1 MTLDSNTRIFFD
13 AACLIAAAGN
23 PTGGSGFL
31 LSMCARGYLQA
42 YVSQPV
48 LLETQHN
55 IQAKLGIEALQR
67 FEALIAITPFR
78 LAPMPLPDSSRQ
90 FEGRVN
96 KKDAHVVA
104 AALLINASYLLTL
117 DKNLI
122 NEVNIAN
129 LGVIAMLPGNF
140 IKNILPTHQQYIRN
154 E

>member
-1 MTLDSNTRIFFD
+1 
-13 AACLIAAAGN
+13 
-23 PTGGSGFL
+23 
-31 LSMCARGYLQA
+31 
-42 YVSQPV
+42 
-48 LLETQHN
+48 
-55 IQAKLGIEALQR
+55 
-67 FEALIAITPFR
+67 
-78 LAPMPLPDSSRQ
+78 MPLPDSSRQ

-104 AALLINASYLLTL
+104 AALLMNPSLIFLTL

-140 IKNILPTHQQYIRN
+140 IKNILPTHQQYILN